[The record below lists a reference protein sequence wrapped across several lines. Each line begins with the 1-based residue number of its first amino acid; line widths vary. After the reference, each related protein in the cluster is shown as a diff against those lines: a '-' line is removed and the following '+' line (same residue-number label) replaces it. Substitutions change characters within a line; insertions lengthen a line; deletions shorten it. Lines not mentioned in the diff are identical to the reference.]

1 METKLNL
8 FKQQPPTGRSSLS
21 KHSAPIARHSVVCF
35 ALCSLLLAPCSPAE
49 AQQTARVPRIGFL
62 IAGNPSS
69 SGIRGRIDAFR
80 KGLRDLGYVEGKNI
94 VIEYRYANGKFDRL
108 PNLAEELVR
117 LPVTVIVTTST
128 ASTKAAKGVTTIV
141 PIVVGSAGDL
151 VGEGLV
157 ASLARPGGNITGLTA
172 VSPDLSGKRLE
183 LLKEVIPTASRVAVI
198 WHPTPNDEK
207 EVKETE
213 IAANA
218 LGLKLQSLQVRSRDE
233 FQSAFAAAMN
243 ERANGLII
251 IQSPFTGSH
260 RKELFELAEKQR
272 LPSMCDAPYLAED
285 GCLMSYGPN
294 RFEMSRRAA
303 TYVDKILK
311 GAKPAD
317 WPVEQPTK
325 FELVI
330 NLKTAKQIGLTVP
343 PPVLARADRVIR

>member
-1 METKLNL
+1 MKTRPNL
-8 FKQQPPTGRSSLS
+8 CKRRAPTGSSLVS
-21 KHSAPIARHSVVCF
+21 QHSALIARHSVLCF
-35 ALCSLLLAPCSPAE
+35 AICSLLLASCLSAW
-49 AQQTARVPRIGFL
+49 AQQTAKVPRIGFL
-62 IAGNPSS
+62 VAGRGTSS
-69 SGIRGRIDAFR
+69 SMAGRIDAFR

-94 VIEYRYANGKFDRL
+94 VIEYRYANGKLDRL
-108 PNLAEELVR
+108 PNLAAELVR
-117 LPVTVIVTTST
+117 LPVAVIVTTST
-128 ASTKAAKGVTTIV
+128 ASTKAAKGATTIV

-157 ASLARPGGNITGLTA
+157 ASLAQPGGNITGSTA
-172 VSPDLSGKRLE
+172 ISPDLSGKRLE

-198 WHPTPNDEK
+198 WHPNPNDEK

-233 FQSAFAAAMN
+233 FQSAFAAAVN

-317 WPVEQPTK
+317 LPVEQPTK